1 MLFGAGHV
9 GRALVKALA
18 DIDCNISWVDSRE
31 DQFPSDIP
39 AHTQRIVSDTQT
51 DEVMTAPANTCF
63 VIMTHNHQLD
73 QDLCEAV
80 LKRDD
85 FRFCGL
91 IGSMTK
97 KHKFEHRLR
106 AKGLSESKLDK
117 LKCPI
122 GVSGISGK
130 EPAVIAVA
138 VAAQL
143 LALN

>member
-1 MLFGAGHV
+1 
-9 GRALVKALA
+9 
-18 DIDCNISWVDSRE
+18 VDSRE

-39 AHTQRIVSDTQT
+39 AHTRRIISEYPA

-91 IGSMTK
+91 IGSMIK
-97 KHKFEHRLR
+97 RRKFEHRLR
-106 AKGLSESKLDK
+106 AKGISESKLDT

-130 EPAVIAVA
+130 EPAVIAVS
-138 VAAQL
+138 VTAQL